1 MESEGCRFK
10 AHQCRI
16 KTFFGQTIF
25 LKLNIGYLVIPQKKP
40 CSWGTENIWCSLYL
54 GKDISLEKIF
64 VFKYSE
70 TVFHVVFIWN
80 MQEKML
86 QELFWLHFLRH
97 PICLNSSK
105 IHLGVHYPLNALLVL
120 VFQPHYEALSGFK
133 ESKQWLT
140 SD

>member
-1 MESEGCRFK
+1 MVQKYSMFS
-10 AHQCRI
+10 A
-16 KTFFGQTIF
+16 FGKGYLCF
-25 LKLNIGYLVIPQKKP
+25 LK
-40 CSWGTENIWCSLYL
+40 
-54 GKDISLEKIF
+54 KIF

-105 IHLGVHYPLNALLVL
+105 IHLGVHYPLNALLIL
-120 VFQPHYEALSGFK
+120 VFQPHYKALSGFK
-133 ESKQWLT
+133 ESKLINIRLVRLSSQQWPKFSCGQPST
-140 SD
+140 ICFREEWSSEHKIAN